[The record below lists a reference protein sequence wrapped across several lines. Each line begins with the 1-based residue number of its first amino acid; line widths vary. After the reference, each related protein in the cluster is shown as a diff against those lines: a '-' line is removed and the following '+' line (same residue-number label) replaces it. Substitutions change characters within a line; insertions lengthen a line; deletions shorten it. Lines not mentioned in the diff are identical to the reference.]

1 MNDNLFQADQIEKRS
16 RKVNQNR
23 CDRESSEMDINRT
36 QHILNSLMILS
47 FLIFGGLSGVLLIT
61 DTPPTS
67 STVALPF
74 AFLFLCIMTLIV
86 TGQIDEKPQM
96 IEKYL
101 REWLM
106 ICIFGVIVAAL
117 TFTLA

>member
-1 MNDNLFQADQIEKRS
+1 
-16 RKVNQNR
+16 
-23 CDRESSEMDINRT
+23 
-36 QHILNSLMILS
+36 MIFS

-61 DTPPTS
+61 DTPLTS
-67 STVALPF
+67 STVSLPF

-101 REWLM
+101 REWLI
-106 ICIFGVIVAAL
+106 ICIFVVILAAL
-117 TFTLA
+117 VFTLA

>member
-1 MNDNLFQADQIEKRS
+1 MELG
-16 RKVNQNR
+16 
-23 CDRESSEMDINRT
+23 RT
-36 QHILNSLMILS
+36 QHILNSLMILT

-61 DTPPTS
+61 DTPLTS

-101 REWLM
+101 REWL
-106 ICIFGVIVAAL
+106 IVCIFVVTLAAL
-117 TFTLA
+117 IFTLA